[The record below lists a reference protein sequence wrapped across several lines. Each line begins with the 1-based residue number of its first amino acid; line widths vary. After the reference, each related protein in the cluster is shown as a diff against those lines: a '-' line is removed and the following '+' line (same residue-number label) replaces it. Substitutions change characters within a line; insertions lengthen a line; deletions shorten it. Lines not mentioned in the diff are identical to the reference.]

1 MPSIRGIVTTKIS
14 VNYGKKYFG
23 FFNDSVIQILR
34 FFQDLGRIRKGHVI
48 SIYKFRRDSLKQ

>member
-23 FFNDSVIQILR
+23 FFNDSVKQILR
-34 FFQDLGRIRKGHVI
+34 LVQDLERIRKGHVI
-48 SIYKFRRDSLKQ
+48 AIYRFQRDSPYY